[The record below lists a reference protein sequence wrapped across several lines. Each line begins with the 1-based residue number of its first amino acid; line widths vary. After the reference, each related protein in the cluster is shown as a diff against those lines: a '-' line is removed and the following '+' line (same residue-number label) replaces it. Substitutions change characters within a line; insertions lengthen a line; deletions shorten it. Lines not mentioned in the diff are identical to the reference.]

1 MQINHFWKKYLSIMF
16 FITLLIIP
24 VVSFADGARI
34 FAENNRA
41 VVLITIYNKFG
52 EGMGHGSGFI
62 VRQDGVIVTNY
73 HVIEGAL
80 ANAGR
85 IQVTTEDERV
95 LDVEGLIHL
104 DEWND
109 IAILKVT
116 ARGLPVVRLG
126 DDKRLKVGERLFVIG
141 SPKDPGL
148 KNTIT
153 SGVLSQI
160 RRDFKGAE
168 GRIHEKVLQ
177 TDAGIYPGNSGG
189 PVFNEAGEVVGI
201 ATFILPRHVVTP
213 DATVGVVP
221 IGLNFAVPVGLI
233 KNKIDKEVAA
243 LEDFAVKDYKHYKD
257 YKDYY
262 KHDYK
267 YDYKKDYEKDYKKDY
282 TKTVDYWFDRG
293 VAYTEAG
300 MYIEAGEAF
309 SYVTMINP
317 HDAEAHFYL
326 GLIAL
331 AIGDVEMVYGQYEIL
346 RTLNPELAD
355 ELLSYI
361 NQ

>member
-1 MQINHFWKKYLSIMF
+1 MQKYLFIIF
-16 FITLLIIP
+16 FITLLIVP

-41 VVLITIYNKFG
+41 TVLITIYNKFG

-95 LDVEGLIHL
+95 LDVEGLIHI

-109 IAILKVT
+109 IAILKIN

-126 DDKRLKVGERLFVIG
+126 DDRRLKVGERLFVIG
-141 SPKDPGL
+141 SPKEPGL

-153 SGVLSQI
+153 TGVLSQI
-160 RRDFKGAE
+160 RRDFEGAE

-177 TDAGIYPGNSGG
+177 TDAVIHGGNSGG
-189 PVFNEAGEVVGI
+189 PVFNVAGEVVGI
-201 ATFILPRHVVTP
+201 ATFGFGEGAGT
-213 DATVGVVP
+213 G

-233 KNKIDKEVAA
+233 KNKIDGKVTA
-243 LEDFAVKDYKHYKD
+243 LEDFLVKYRWEIDRHREKD
-257 YKDYY
+257 
-262 KHDYK
+262 H
-267 YDYKKDYEKDYKKDY
+267 KKDH
-282 TKTVDYWFDRG
+282 TKIAESDYWFNRG
-293 VAYTEAG
+293 VAYAEAG

-317 HDAEAHFYL
+317 YDAEAHFYL

-331 AIGDVEMVYGQYEIL
+331 AVGDIEMVYGQYEIL
-346 RTLNPELAD
+346 RMLDNTLAD
-355 ELLSYI
+355 KLAYYYAHYA
-361 NQ
+361 Q